1 MKGNDYNIILE
12 SIINDIFDEVKLF
25 LYNQLED
32 YKASS
37 EFMKNEKSNTKE
49 VYLISNQRSLKDTRL
64 YAYQNR
70 IYFMIKLG
78 EHW

>member
-1 MKGNDYNIILE
+1 MANKYEQAAGKIKIH
-12 SIINDIFDEVKLF
+12 
-25 LYNQLED
+25 
-32 YKASS
+32 
-37 EFMKNEKSNTKE
+37 MKNEKSNTKE